1 MLWMYEEDLRVE
13 PFLCANLIL
22 RRQWVSISAYGEV
35 FLLSS
40 LEATPRQGQT
50 RLEGLHL
57 PIISEV
63 PLFPS
68 GGVGG
73 SGEGWRRLSPEDAA
87 NATLMQIIYSSTNSV
102 NICSLSLTE
111 SALSLQL
118 IFLPPLIISG
128 SFSHWSLFHC
138 HAAAHTKQLSLT
150 YIIQHVYQS
159 CASKMSKH
167 QIKRRPLCW

>member
-1 MLWMYEEDLRVE
+1 MVCIYEEHLRVQ
-13 PFLCANLIL
+13 PFLCANLML
-22 RRQWVSISAYGEV
+22 RRQWVSMAACGKV

-40 LEATPRQGQT
+40 QEATPRQRQT
-50 RLEGLHL
+50 RLEGLLL

-63 PLFPS
+63 PLFPP

-87 NATLMQIIYSSTNSV
+87 NAALMQIIYSSMNSV

-118 IFLPPLIISG
+118 ISPPFIISG
-128 SFSHWSLFHC
+128 PFSHLSLSHC
-138 HAAAHTKQLSLT
+138 HAATHTKQLSLT
-150 YIIQHVYQS
+150 ACV
-159 CASKMSKH
+159 
-167 QIKRRPLCW
+167 PVLCQ

>member
-1 MLWMYEEDLRVE
+1 MTTVANVMVCIYEEVLRE
-13 PFLCANLIL
+13 AFLCANLIL
-22 RRQWVSISAYGEV
+22 RRQWVSMSAYGEV

-40 LEATPRQGQT
+40 QEVTPRQGQT

-63 PLFPS
+63 PLFPP
-68 GGVGG
+68 GGMGG

-87 NATLMQIIYSSTNSV
+87 NATLMQIIYSSMNSV
-102 NICSLSLTE
+102 NICLSLTE

-118 IFLPPLIISG
+118 ISPPPLIISG
-128 SFSHWSLFHC
+128 SFSHSS
-138 HAAAHTKQLSLT
+138 HTKQLSSI

-159 CASKMSKH
+159 CASKLSKH
-167 QIKRRPLCW
+167 QIK

>member
-1 MLWMYEEDLRVE
+1 MVWIYKEDLRVD

-22 RRQWVSISAYGEV
+22 RSQWVSMSAYGEV
-35 FLLSS
+35 FLLFSQ
-40 LEATPRQGQT
+40 EATPRQGQT
-50 RLEGLHL
+50 RLGGLHL

-63 PLFPS
+63 PLFPP

-73 SGEGWRRLSPEDAA
+73 SGEGWRWLSPEDSA

-118 IFLPPLIISG
+118 ISLPPLIISG

-138 HAAAHTKQLSLT
+138 HAAAHTKELSYHTACVL
-150 YIIQHVYQS
+150 IMCQ
-159 CASKMSKH
+159 
-167 QIKRRPLCW
+167 